1 MLAAVRAS
9 AGSRCGSTQLTLER
23 ALPTWRHAT
32 EAECRKFS
40 SGHSTEDQRSSF
52 STAQTPGTKLGIG
65 RAWSSLRASLCWL
78 LAGQPSSVGRRFGSM
93 KLFNCV
99 PLFTRYVELLDKRQ
113 CNLNHV
119 PEEVTRY
126 GRSLEV
132 LLLDSNHIKD
142 IPKHVFRLHKLR
154 RLALSDNEIHKIPQ
168 DICHLL
174 ELEELDVSKNDIQE
188 VPDSI
193 RQCRHLAYVDLS
205 SNPINRLPECVFQ
218 LANLTYLGLN
228 DISMTSLPAE
238 IGQLSTLENLEARE
252 NLLRSLPTSIAKLKL
267 LKRLDVGSN
276 EFETLPPEIGQ
287 LETLQEL
294 YVDCNELESL
304 PPELSLLAKLQSL
317 DAAENK
323 IASLPDDI
331 GELRSL
337 NDVTLS
343 QNCLEVLPH
352 SIGRLKKLSI
362 LKVDKNRLVALTPA
376 VGSCTSLSE
385 LILTENLLPELP
397 SSLGNLKNLTVL
409 NADKNRLVELPSTIG
424 SCSRLGVLSLRT
436 NALSAL
442 PFEIGKLQQ
451 LCVLDVCGNRLR
463 SLPYTLNALTNLHA
477 LWLSDNQSQPML
489 KLQADQDPRT
499 GVKVLTC
506 YLLPQSAAVLT
517 DAKTDPVVENGF
529 VGGPKV
535 HFPDV
540 DGSESVEEEESTG
553 RFERHDT
560 PHPKH
565 PAKAKGRQ
573 IDGHVIPHDAGK
585 KHDKEASFRVGDGK
599 KRLST
604 DDAIDNSQMEADP
617 ATNTTG
623 LPLHLP
629 NEDVRSV
636 SPKRTSERP
645 SAPPPVPP
653 RSVSSPDRM
662 SHHKQ
667 SETTVEK
674 TVNFA
679 PFGELDSETKGE
691 GRLKRKNTP
700 HPLKSSA
707 LDKDSGP
714 AQTKLANLLTS
725 SSQQPTDDSSHYNG
739 PSGEVKTI
747 TVRRNDQGL
756 GLSVAGGLGSTP
768 YKDNDASI
776 FISKVVEGGA
786 ADLAGLKVGD
796 KVLSVNGRSVVNIE
810 HSRAVEIM
818 KLAGAL
824 VHLNLFRDE
833 SSTPAGLPST
843 NDSPLSQEVER
854 RMEKAVETVST
865 TIKRES
871 SGLGFSVAGGK
882 GSNLNAGDDS
892 IFISRI
898 TPGGPADRDGKLKVG
913 DKVLSINGV
922 NMNNARH
929 DQAVYLLTGCSS
941 EVLLVVQRDKYV
953 ASPTQSPPP
962 PPLAESSK
970 LGDPQ
975 FARTSPVIAFPEN
988 VIEEVKVQK
997 SGNALGLS
1005 IVGGIDHSCHPFGG
1019 SAGPGIFISKVVPDG
1034 AAGRTGKLRLGDRL
1048 LAVNGKDMS
1057 AATHHAAVSSLM
1069 ASSAEVLLTVR
1080 HEPLPSGL
1088 RDLTVTRLG
1097 GESLG
1102 MEISGGVN
1110 TSVHPYDPSD
1120 EGIFISKV
1128 IPGAAVAKDGR
1139 LAIGD
1144 RIIEVNN
1151 KSFLGI
1157 TVQQAADVLNS
1168 CGSHVHF
1175 LVCDGISPVCFSS
1188 LQNPATIRS
1197 CNGSEPAP
1205 VQAAKDDGGSP
1216 VKSQD
1221 NRSSPTNGSCPSR
1234 IPRKV
1239 LSTSM
1244 HEESAR
1250 PEMCPAGSTSGD
1262 TLNPMTRSA
1271 ELPPPVAPKPK
1282 LNLIKPGN
1290 LCPASASTWND
1301 SDSSCGD
1308 VDPVAVSRLPN
1319 ARIVSVETSAKAG
1332 SPSDGHPE
1340 KLPFTKK
1347 LEKFQTEI
1355 ESQRTDDTV
1364 VGSNSSKPKVTEGSA
1379 AFVRTKKAENR
1390 LMLSEKFRSLS
1401 PAEQRAV
1408 EAEKRA
1414 AWRQARL
1421 KSLEADAVK
1430 AELVMEKVRKLTE
1443 SNENLQS

>member
-1 MLAAVRAS
+1 
-9 AGSRCGSTQLTLER
+9 
-23 ALPTWRHAT
+23 
-32 EAECRKFS
+32 
-40 SGHSTEDQRSSF
+40 
-52 STAQTPGTKLGIG
+52 
-65 RAWSSLRASLCWL
+65 
-78 LAGQPSSVGRRFGSM
+78 M

-132 LLLDSNHIKD
+132 LLLDSNHIKE
-142 IPKHVFRLHKLR
+142 IPKHMFRLHKLR
-154 RLALSDNEIHKIPQ
+154 RLALSDNEIHKIPHE
-168 DICHLL
+168 ISHFL
-174 ELEELDVSKNDIQE
+174 ELEELDVSKNGHRCSSSDIQE
-188 VPDSI
+188 VPDTI

-238 IGQLSTLENLEARE
+238 IGQLTTLESLEARE
-252 NLLRSLPTSIAKLKL
+252 NLLRSLPASIAKLKL

-287 LETLQEL
+287 LEALQEL
-294 YVDCNELESL
+294 YVDCNDLESF
-304 PPELSLLAKLQSL
+304 PPELTLLVKLQSL

-323 IASLPDDI
+323 LVSLPDDV

-352 SIGRLKKLSI
+352 SIGRLKKLTI
-362 LKVDKNRLVALTPA
+362 LKVDKNRLIALTPA
-376 VGSCTSLSE
+376 VGSCTLLSE

-397 SSLGNLKNLTVL
+397 SSLGNLKNLTIL
-409 NADKNRLVELPSTIG
+409 NVDKNRLVELPSTIG
-424 SCSRLGVLSLRT
+424 SCSKLGVLSLRT
-436 NALSAL
+436 NALSTL

-451 LCVLDVCGNRLR
+451 LLR

-489 KLQADQDPRT
+489 KLQADQEPRT

-506 YLLPQSAAVLT
+506 YLLPQSAAILT
-517 DAKTDPVVENGF
+517 DIKSEPVMENGF

-540 DGSESVEEEESTG
+540 DGPESVDEEESTG

-565 PAKAKGRQ
+565 PAKPKGRQ
-573 IDGHVIPHDAGK
+573 IDGHVIPHEVGK

-599 KRLST
+599 KRLSV
-604 DDAIDNSQMEADP
+604 DDNIDDSQMESDQA
-617 ATNTTG
+617 ASTSG
-623 LPLHLP
+623 MPLQLSK
-629 NEDVRSV
+629 EAERTA
-636 SPKRTSERP
+636 SPRRASERP

-653 RSVSSPDRM
+653 RSISSPDRTAG
-662 SHHKQ
+662 KQ
-667 SETTVEK
+667 METPTEK

-679 PFGELDSETKGE
+679 PFESEPKGE

-707 LDKDSGP
+707 LDKDPGS

-725 SSQQPTDDSSHYNG
+725 SSQQPVDDSLLHNG
-739 PSGEVKTI
+739 PSGEVRTI

-768 YKDNDASI
+768 YKDNDPSV

-796 KVLSVNGRSVVNIE
+796 KLLSVNGRSVVNIE
-810 HSRAVEIM
+810 HSKAVEIM
-818 KLAGAL
+818 KLAGGL
-824 VHLNLFRDE
+824 VQLNLCRDE
-833 SSTPAGLPST
+833 ATIPTTGLSLT
-843 NDSPLSQEVER
+843 TDHHSPPQDVER

-882 GSNLNAGDDS
+882 GSNTNAGDDS

-898 TPGGPADRDGKLKVG
+898 TPGGPADRDGKLRVG

-941 EVLLVVQRDKYV
+941 EVLLVVQREKYV
-953 ASPTQSPPP
+953 ASPAQSPSAPSA
-962 PPLAESSK
+962 LADSSK
-970 LGDPQ
+970 ISDNQ
-975 FARTSPVIAFPEN
+975 YSRTSPIRAFPEN
-988 VIEEVKVQK
+988 VIEDVKVQK

-1019 SAGPGIFISKVVPDG
+1019 TAGPGIFISKVVPDG

-1048 LAVNGKDMS
+1048 LAVNGIDMS

-1069 ASSAEVLLTVR
+1069 ASSTEVLLTVR

-1097 GESLG
+1097 GEPLG
-1102 MEISGGVN
+1102 LEIAGGVN
-1110 TSVHPYDPSD
+1110 SSVHPYDPSD
-1120 EGIFISKV
+1120 EGIFISKI

-1139 LAIGD
+1139 LSVGD

-1151 KSFLGI
+1151 KSLLGI

-1168 CGSHVHF
+1168 SGSHVHF
-1175 LVCDGISPVCFSS
+1175 LICDGINPVCFSS
-1188 LQNPATIRS
+1188 LQNLATLRS

-1205 VQAAKDDGGSP
+1205 VDTAKGDVGSS
-1216 VKSQD
+1216 VKSQV
-1221 NRSSPTNGSCPSR
+1221 NASSPTTGSYPSK

-1244 HEESAR
+1244 HEEPSAK
-1250 PEMCPAGSTSGD
+1250 PEISAAGSTSGD
-1262 TLNPMTRSA
+1262 TMTRSA
-1271 ELPPPVAPKPK
+1271 EMPPPVAPKPK
-1282 LNLIKPGN
+1282 LNLTKSGN
-1290 LCPASASTWND
+1290 LCPASASTLND
-1301 SDSSCGD
+1301 SDGSCGD
-1308 VDPVAVSRLPN
+1308 VDPVAVSRFPN
-1319 ARIVSVETSAKAG
+1319 ARVVSLETCTKAG
-1332 SPSDGHPE
+1332 SPPDGHPE

-1347 LEKFQTEI
+1347 IEKFQTEI
-1355 ESQRTDDTV
+1355 ESQRTDDAPASGTN
-1364 VGSNSSKPKVTEGSA
+1364 GSKPKLAIPSGS
-1379 AFVRTKKAENR
+1379 VRTKKAENR
-1390 LMLSEKFRSLS
+1390 LMASEKFQSLS
-1401 PAEQRAV
+1401 PAEQRAF

>member
-1 MLAAVRAS
+1 
-9 AGSRCGSTQLTLER
+9 
-23 ALPTWRHAT
+23 
-32 EAECRKFS
+32 
-40 SGHSTEDQRSSF
+40 
-52 STAQTPGTKLGIG
+52 
-65 RAWSSLRASLCWL
+65 
-78 LAGQPSSVGRRFGSM
+78 M

-132 LLLDSNHIKD
+132 LLLDSNHIKE
-142 IPKHVFRLHKLR
+142 IPKHMFRLHKLR

-168 DICHLL
+168 EISHFL

-188 VPDSI
+188 VPDTI

-238 IGQLSTLENLEARE
+238 IGQLTTLESLEARE
-252 NLLRSLPTSIAKLKL
+252 NLLRSLPTSISKLKL

-276 EFETLPPEIGQ
+276 EFETLVIIRVLNFSPSRHALSLRSLRKSVNWKHCKSCTSIATTWSPSRRYGRARGRTLVAPPMSRNFKKSPFFFPKK
-287 LETLQEL
+287 QEL
-294 YVDCNELESL
+294 T
-304 PPELSLLAKLQSL
+304 LLVKLQSL

-323 IASLPDDI
+323 LVSLPDDV

-337 NDVTLS
+337 NDITLS

-352 SIGRLKKLSI
+352 SIGRLKKLTI
-362 LKVDKNRLVALTPA
+362 LKVDKNRLIALTPA
-376 VGSCTSLSE
+376 VGSCTLLSE

-397 SSLGNLKNLTVL
+397 SSLGNLKNLTIL
-409 NADKNRLVELPSTIG
+409 NVDKNRLVELPSTIG
-424 SCSRLGVLSLRT
+424 SCSKLGVLSLRT
-436 NALSAL
+436 NALSTL
-442 PFEIGKLQQ
+442 PFEVGKLQQ
-451 LCVLDVCGNRLR
+451 LCVLDVCGNR
-463 SLPYTLNALTNLHA
+463 
-477 LWLSDNQSQPML
+477 QSQPML
-489 KLQADQDPRT
+489 KLQADQDSRT

-506 YLLPQSAAVLT
+506 YLLPQSAAILT
-517 DAKTDPVVENGF
+517 DIKSEPVMENGF

-540 DGSESVEEEESTG
+540 DGPESVDEEESTG

-565 PAKAKGRQ
+565 PAKPKGRQ
-573 IDGHVIPHDAGK
+573 IDGHVIPHEVGK

-604 DDAIDNSQMEADP
+604 DDTIDDSQIENDQTAASTSGMP
-617 ATNTTG
+617 LQ
-623 LPLHLP
+623 LPK
-629 NEDVRSV
+629 EGERTA
-636 SPKRTSERP
+636 SPRRTSERP

-653 RSVSSPDRM
+653 RSISSPDRAA
-662 SHHKQ
+662 HNKQ
-667 SETTVEK
+667 METPTEK

-679 PFGELDSETKGE
+679 PFEGEPKGE

-707 LDKDSGP
+707 LDKDPGS

-725 SSQQPTDDSSHYNG
+725 SSQQPVDDSPLPNG
-739 PSGEVKTI
+739 PGGEVRTI

-768 YKDNDASI
+768 YKDNDPSV

-796 KVLSVNGRSVVNIE
+796 KLLSVNGRSVVNIE
-810 HSRAVEIM
+810 HSKAVEIM
-818 KLAGAL
+818 KLAGGL
-824 VHLNLFRDE
+824 VQLNLCRDE
-833 SSTPAGLPST
+833 APLPTSGLSLT
-843 NDSPLSQEVER
+843 TDHHSPPLPQDVER

-882 GSNLNAGDDS
+882 GSNSNAGGDDS

-898 TPGGPADRDGKLKVG
+898 TPGGPADRDGKLRVG

-941 EVLLVVQRDKYV
+941 EVLLVVQREKYV
-953 ASPTQSPPP
+953 ASPGQSPSAPST
-962 PPLAESSK
+962 LADSSK
-970 LGDPQ
+970 ISDNQ
-975 FARTSPVIAFPEN
+975 YSRTSPIRSFPEN
-988 VIEEVKVQK
+988 VIEDVKVQK

-1019 SAGPGIFISKVVPDG
+1019 TAGPGIFISKVVPDG

-1048 LAVNGKDMS
+1048 LAVNGIDMS

-1069 ASSAEVLLTVR
+1069 ASSTEVLLTVR
-1080 HEPLPSGL
+1080 HEALPSGL

-1097 GESLG
+1097 GEPLG
-1102 MEISGGVN
+1102 LEIAGGVN
-1110 TSVHPYDPSD
+1110 SSVHPYDPSD
-1120 EGIFISKV
+1120 EGIFISKI

-1139 LAIGD
+1139 LSVGD

-1151 KSFLGI
+1151 KSLLGI

-1168 CGSHVHF
+1168 SGSHVHF
-1175 LVCDGISPVCFSS
+1175 LVCDGINPVCFSS
-1188 LQNPATIRS
+1188 LQNLATLRS
-1197 CNGSEPAP
+1197 CNGSEP
-1205 VQAAKDDGGSP
+1205 SP
-1216 VKSQD
+1216 VEIAKGDVGSSAKSQV
-1221 NRSSPTNGSCPSR
+1221 NASSPSSGSYPSK

-1244 HEESAR
+1244 HEEPSAK
-1250 PEMCPAGSTSGD
+1250 PEINPAGSTSGD
-1262 TLNPMTRSA
+1262 TANVMTRSA
-1271 ELPPPVAPKPK
+1271 EMPPPVAPKPK
-1282 LNLIKPGN
+1282 LNLTKSGN
-1290 LCPASASTWND
+1290 LCPASASTLND
-1301 SDSSCGD
+1301 SDGSFSD

-1319 ARIVSVETSAKAG
+1319 ARVVSLELSLQTCAKAG
-1332 SPSDGHPE
+1332 SPPDGHPE

-1355 ESQRTDDTV
+1355 ESQRSDDAAAAGTNNGKSKLPMSA
-1364 VGSNSSKPKVTEGSA
+1364 GS
-1379 AFVRTKKAENR
+1379 VRTKKAENR
-1390 LMLSEKFRSLS
+1390 LIMSEKFHSLS
-1401 PAEQRAV
+1401 PAEQRAF

-1443 SNENLQS
+1443 SNENLQL